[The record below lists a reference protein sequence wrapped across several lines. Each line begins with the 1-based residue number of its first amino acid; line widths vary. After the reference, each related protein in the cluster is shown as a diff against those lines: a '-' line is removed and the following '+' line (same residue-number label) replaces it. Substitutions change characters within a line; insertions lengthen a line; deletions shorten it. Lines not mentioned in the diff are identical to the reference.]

1 MKRLVSR
8 CTPRAFATSAL
19 SGGARSEALASLP
32 QWEMSRGASGSEAIA
47 RTFEFGDFTEAWA
60 FMSRSA
66 LVAEKSDH
74 HPEWFNVY
82 NRVTVTLT
90 THDVAPD
97 GGLSAKDV
105 ALAKAMDAFAA

>member
-1 MKRLVSR
+1 MQRIASTCVR
-8 CTPRAFATSAL
+8 RAFATSAL
-19 SGGARSEALASLP
+19 SGGARSEALAALP
-32 QWEMSRGASGSEAIA
+32 QWEMAQGANGSEAIA

-60 FMSRSA
+60 FMSRAA
-66 LVAEKSDH
+66 LVAEKMDH

-105 ALAKAMDAFAA
+105 ALATAMDAFAA